1 MLWKNVLFLLPR
13 NDIIGPV
20 GPGPQKP
27 LSIAVEGLLSTV
39 FDVLTKTQDLKKS
52 QEYFPKQYQLHSRT
66 FQSNEGWRG
75 SEAIVVLQATLWKFY
90 KQRVWDFQSN
100 VQPSCI
106 QATSSISSGSSS
118 VGLVGGTNT
127 CQFWHEGQSNP
138 SAQCFAN
145 KFDLSW
151 LYTLLRQS
159 IHDTALIGSV
169 DTPSTCRIL
178 WFFTRHF
185 HPNIRK

>member
-1 MLWKNVLFLLPR
+1 MWY
-13 NDIIGPV
+13 
-20 GPGPQKP
+20 
-27 LSIAVEGLLSTV
+27 LSSHSPPHQFNHYAVEKCPLPS
-39 FDVLTKTQDLKKS
+39 S
-52 QEYFPKQYQLHSRT
+52 QEWHHRPSRPRSPETLIYCSWRAAQHCPKQYQLHSRT

-127 CQFWHEGQSNP
+127 CQFWHEGQNNP
-138 SAQCFAN
+138 SAQCLAN